1 MTTATAPAMHVIEMP
16 GPGGPHLV
24 GPFASFLEAKEY
36 LLDACQNPSA
46 GRVLAVEPIDLSLLP
61 EPGL

>member
-1 MTTATAPAMHVIEMP
+1 MHVIELP
-16 GPGGPHLV
+16 GPAGPQLV

-46 GRVLAVEPIDLSLLP
+46 GRVLPVQPIDPFLLP

>member
-1 MTTATAPAMHVIEMP
+1 MHVIELP
-16 GPGGPHLV
+16 NPVGQLPYLV

-36 LLDACQNPSA
+36 LLDAYQDANA
-46 GRVLAVEPIDLSLLP
+46 GRVLAVQPPDPEAFP